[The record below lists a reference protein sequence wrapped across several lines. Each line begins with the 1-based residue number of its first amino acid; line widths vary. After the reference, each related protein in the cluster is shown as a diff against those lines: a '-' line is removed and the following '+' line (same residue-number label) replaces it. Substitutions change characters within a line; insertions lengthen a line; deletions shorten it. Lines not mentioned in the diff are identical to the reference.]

1 MSDFLA
7 ALQAYPRKRVP
18 LEDLRHQYFA
28 LYPDVQNSP
37 ERGALLLAELQS
49 LATQGILILPAADSW
64 EKVGVP
70 PLPKWVTL
78 IRERLPQDLPDLA
91 NVVWAPEL
99 GFWTELKTAQLAA
112 LLPINQFLLRRRSS
126 FMRVPIKERSLE
138 IYGDEKRLDAMCT
151 GDTLFSGRLPLER
164 IGCFRVP
171 QPLPYRAADAP
182 GRPVLVVENHNTYWS
197 FGEWNHTA
205 RRYAAVIYGGGQ
217 NFRLTGRA
225 LDQAIRE
232 TQAVGA
238 EYFGD
243 LDPKGV
249 SIPLDFNRKI
259 EAGFTEVTPA
269 ISLYRW
275 LLTNGVRREK
285 SECRTFATCLAP
297 QWLDAT
303 MAVELESLWS
313 AGLWLPQEALGIE
326 QLQRFYSPNEDHI

>member
-1 MSDFLA
+1 MSDFLT

-18 LEDLRHQYFA
+18 LEDLRHHYFA

-37 ERGALLLAELQS
+37 ERGAMLLAELQS
-49 LATQGILILPAADSW
+49 LAAQGVLVLPAATSW
-64 EKVGVP
+64 ETVGVP

-78 IRERLPQDLPDLA
+78 VRERTPQALPDLA

-99 GFWTELKTAQLAA
+99 GFWPELKPAQLAA
-112 LLPINQFLLRRRSS
+112 LLPINEFLLRRRGA

-164 IGCFRVP
+164 VGCFRVP

-197 FGEWNHTA
+197 FGEWNHAT

-225 LDQAIRE
+225 LDQAMRE

-249 SIPLDFNRKI
+249 SIPLDFNRTV
-259 EAGFTEVTPA
+259 EPSFTEVTA
-269 ISLYRW
+269 ALALYRW
-275 LLTNGVRREK
+275 LLANGVRREK
-285 SECRTFATCLAP
+285 SECRSFAAGLASR
-297 QWLDAT
+297 WLDAT
-303 MAVELESLWS
+303 TAIELESLWS

-326 QLQRFYSPNEDHI
+326 QLQSL